1 MAFFDP
7 TKFKKNLLK
16 TIESISLGF
25 NDPCYWYSTSSYAL
39 NYLISGSFF
48 KGVPLSKVTIIAG
61 EPAAGKSYL
70 TANIVRNAQKDG
82 VFVILVDTENALDE
96 KWLQALGVDTD
107 PAKLMREQIAMVDD
121 LAKTVSEFMK
131 IYVSEYGQLPK
142 VERPKVL
149 FVVDSLGMLMVPTE
163 KNQFDGGEVSKGD
176 MGRLP
181 KAMKAFVKNCV
192 IQFAEHNIG
201 LVATQHTY
209 ASQNQYAP
217 DDVITGG
224 VGLQYAASIVV
235 TLKKGKLK
243 EDEDGKKIKEVLGIR
258 SKATVVKTRYNKPFE
273 AVELKIP
280 WSTGMDPYSGLVDL
294 FEGQG
299 ILRKD
304 GKMLGYTD
312 KQGVYTKYF
321 RNDWSDEKLDI
332 IMRDVME
339 RIESGE
345 MTLHQTI
352 VEDTD
357 EDTDEE

>member
-1 MAFFDP
+1 MALFDP

-39 NYLISGSFF
+39 NYLISGSFY
-48 KGVPLSKVTIIAG
+48 KGIPLSKVTIIAG

-70 TANIVRNAQKDG
+70 TANIIRNAQKDN

-96 KWLQALGVDTD
+96 SWLQALGVDTSKD
-107 PAKLMREQIAMVDD
+107 KLMRQQIAMVDD

-131 IYVSEYGQLPK
+131 IYKEEFGKLPK
-142 VERPKVL
+142 EERPKVL

-163 KNQFDGGEVSKGD
+163 QNQFNEGEVSKGD

-181 KAMKAFVKNCV
+181 KAMKAFIKNCV

-201 LVATQHTY
+201 LVGTQHTY
-209 ASQNQYAP
+209 SSQNQYAP
-217 DDVITGG
+217 DDVISGG

-273 AVELKIP
+273 SVELKIP

-312 KQGVYTKYF
+312 KNGVYTKYF
-321 RNDWSDEKLDI
+321 RNDWTHEKLDL
-332 IMRDVME
+332 IMRE
-339 RIESGE
+339 FTEKIESGE
-345 MTLHQTI
+345 LSLHQTFNEDEI
-352 VEDTD
+352 VEDDD
-357 EDTDEE
+357 E